1 MVPTFLQALKVVVE
15 AIAAAVLEHFSKSRK
30 PDPDKHQ

>member
-15 AIAAAVLEHFSKSRK
+15 AIAAAVLEHFTKTRRN
-30 PDPDKHQ
+30 DTNNQ